1 MNEIFLSNDGY
12 LSLEGQKI
20 IDDGLRALGNKVVLN
35 EEYTLRSFFRM
46 LEIYP
51 LFLKL
56 NVFLPVYMEQYS
68 ACPKKR
74 CVIDILDYLEL
85 NKTVEMIGFPGDPG
99 AEIYTSFIGRKSSDT
114 VQIKTFW
121 LENLLDLPV
130 KLGCLKHV
138 VFGDK
143 VDTFEFDTIF
153 NLFEFIEG
161 ISWELS
167 FHNMPKECRIGLST

>member
-1 MNEIFLSNDGY
+1 MNEVFLNDYGY
-12 LSLEGQKI
+12 LSLDGQKI
-20 IDDGLRALGNKVVLN
+20 IDDGLRALGNKVVLS
-35 EEYTLRSFFRM
+35 EEYILRSFFRM

-56 NVFLPVYMEQYS
+56 NVFLPVYMEQYH
-68 ACPKKR
+68 ACPKQ
-74 CVIDILDYLEL
+74 
-85 NKTVEMIGFPGDPG
+85 G
-99 AEIYTSFIGRKSSDT
+99 YTSFIGRKASDT
-114 VQIKTFW
+114 IQIKTFW

-167 FHNMPKECRIGLST
+167 FHNMPKECRIGLSI